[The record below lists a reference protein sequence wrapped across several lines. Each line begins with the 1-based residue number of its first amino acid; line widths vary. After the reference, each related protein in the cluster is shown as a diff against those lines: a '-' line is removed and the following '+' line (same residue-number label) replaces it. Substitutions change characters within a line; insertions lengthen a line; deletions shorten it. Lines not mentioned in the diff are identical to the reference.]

1 MMEGFL
7 ENVKDLEITKDLQ
20 IEKEE
25 LERKQNKFLESN
37 LGKVIDS
44 GINIA
49 LKAVLPNF
57 IEDEVIA
64 VKDSL
69 VTEGFSA
76 AVDTAIKESV
86 NIGKS
91 LTGIVTGTF
100 ENISQVKKAIEKG
113 GLIDTISSLI
123 DTGIDWARKG
133 GHINKNVASLIKN
146 GKNTIMNIIG
156 DNVGQSLEKQVESV
170 EKLDGY
176 INKWEKYYEEKNF
189 TNMEYQ
195 YNKIQEYMK
204 EVIPLEKILKKAR
217 VIENIHELVKNNG
230 KNFDITQEQRELA
243 EIL

>member
-123 DTGIDWARKG
+123 DTGIDWAKKG
-133 GHINKNVASLIKN
+133 GHINKNVAALIKN

-170 EKLDGY
+170 EKLSGY

-195 YNKIQEYMK
+195 YNKIQEYLK